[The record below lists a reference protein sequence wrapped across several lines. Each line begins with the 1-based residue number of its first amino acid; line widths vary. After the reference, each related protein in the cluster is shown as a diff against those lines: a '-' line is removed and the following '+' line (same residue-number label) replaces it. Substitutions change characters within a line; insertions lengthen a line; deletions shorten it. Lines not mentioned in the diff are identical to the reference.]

1 MQKTYKFRLYPTK
14 ENEALLSQTLE
25 HCRLFYN
32 YLLSQLKKQK
42 KPDRYELQNLLP
54 DLKKQHP
61 ELNEVYSKALQYEVY
76 RLFSAKKALH
86 ELKKQGRKT
95 GRLRFKPAN
104 RFKTI
109 HYNQSGFKL
118 MMTGKRLDLLRI
130 SKVGEIPIMVHRPVE
145 GTIKQ
150 VVVKHYPSGKW
161 FACITAEQ
169 KDIVVQRQPIKTAVG
184 LDMGLDEFLTDSDR
198 RIIENPV
205 YLMKSLKRLKQRQ
218 RHLSKTAKG
227 SKNRAKQI
235 VRVAR
240 LHEHVANQRDDFSHK
255 LSRWYV
261 DHYDLIAVEQ
271 LNIRGMLSSLDAD
284 TTLTKVEKRHMRRK
298 ILDTAWYRFHQM
310 LSCKAE
316 WAGKTCMRVDPSYTS
331 QIQKYGSDLDRDYNA
346 SLNILE
352 RALQQ
357 YVGQGLP
364 ELTSVDIRPLRG
376 LITTPASLVVET
388 GSPFLEHRKG

>member
-14 ENEALLSQTLE
+14 ENEVLLSQTLE
-25 HCRLFYN
+25 YCRLVYN
-32 YLLSQLKKQK
+32 HLLEKLKKQD

-61 ELNEVYSKALQYEVY
+61 ELTGVYSKALQYDVY
-76 RLFSAKKALH
+76 RLFSARKALH
-86 ELKKQGRKT
+86 ELKKQGRKI
-95 GRLRFKPAN
+95 GRLRFKSAN

-118 MMTGKRLDLLRI
+118 TMTGKRLDLLHI

-161 FACITAEQ
+161 FACITVEQ
-169 KDIVVQRQPIKTAVG
+169 KDVVVQRQPIKNAVG

-198 RIIENPV
+198 RTIENPV
-205 YLMKSLKRLKQRQ
+205 YLKKSLKRLKQRQ

-227 SKNRAKQI
+227 SRNRAKRI

-240 LHEHVANQRDDFSHK
+240 LHEHISNQRDDFSHK

-261 DHYDLIAVEQ
+261 NNYDLIAVEQ
-271 LNIRGMLSSLDAD
+271 LNIGGMISSLDAD
-284 TTLTKVEKRHMRRK
+284 TTLTKVERRHIRRK
-298 ILDTAWYRFHQM
+298 IHDVAWYRFHQM

-316 WAGKTCMRVDPSYTS
+316 WAGKTFMRVDPSYTS

-364 ELTSVDIRPLRG
+364 ELTPVDIRPLRE

-388 GSPFLEHRKG
+388 GSPFLELRKG